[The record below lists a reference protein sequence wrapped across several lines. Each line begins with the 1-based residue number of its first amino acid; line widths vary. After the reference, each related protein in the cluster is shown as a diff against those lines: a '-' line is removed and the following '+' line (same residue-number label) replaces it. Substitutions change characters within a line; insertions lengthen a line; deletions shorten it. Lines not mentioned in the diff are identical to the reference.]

1 MSIQKK
7 MTLLFKAIVD
17 EMYENKEFARRI
29 EDIFGNDTELSPRKK
44 SVRRNKAIIDPIEIY
59 RQSNKQNLEVELSKL
74 DIEQLKDIVA
84 EYGMDSQKLIMK
96 WKQKEKIANKIVEI
110 TQSRAEKGTAFLK
123 ASDTN
128 ISIQDNNLDDENN

>member
-96 WKQKEKIANKIVEI
+96 WKQKEKIENKIVEI

-123 ASDTN
+123 ASDPN
-128 ISIQDNNLDDENN
+128 ISIQDNNLDNENN

>member
-1 MSIQKK
+1 

-29 EDIFGNDTELSPRKK
+29 EDIFDNDTEQLPRKK

-59 RQSNKQNLEVELSKL
+59 RKSNKQNLEVELAKL

-96 WKQKEKIANKIVEI
+96 WKQKEKIENKIVEI

-123 ASDTN
+123 TSDHN
-128 ISIQDNNLDDENN
+128 ISIQDNNIDSESN